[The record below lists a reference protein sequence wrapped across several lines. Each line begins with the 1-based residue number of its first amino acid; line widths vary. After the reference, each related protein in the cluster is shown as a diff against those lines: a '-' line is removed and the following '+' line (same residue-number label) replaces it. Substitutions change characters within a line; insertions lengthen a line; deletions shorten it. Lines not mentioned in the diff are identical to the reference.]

1 MPDAARAP
9 VGEFARRARSV
20 LARAGDPEAAHGA
33 EDQLWAD
40 ALKAIADGHPKPAD
54 VARAALKT
62 PRGRLPE
69 GGRSTRDRCRRVVRM
84 NPSTDDYVTSEE
96 ARR

>member
-62 PRGRLPE
+62 LEDDFPRV
-69 GGRSTRDRCRRVVRM
+69 GGPLATGAVGVVRM
-84 NPSTDDYVTSEE
+84 NPSTDDYVTAEE